1 MRITN
6 KIMHNN
12 SIYNINNNKVSE
24 DTINTQI
31 ATGKKINR
39 ASDDPVI
46 AIRALRL
53 RSNVSQLTQY
63 SKKNAEDAASWLKV
77 TEDALGTVTDVL
89 TAMISEANKAA
100 NTYKELPD
108 FKTMITEL
116 DALSREYYATGNED
130 YAESCCLCG
139 KRNKNAK
146 RCSA

>member
-100 NTYKELPD
+100 NT
-108 FKTMITEL
+108 
-116 DALSREYYATGNED
+116 
-130 YAESCCLCG
+130 
-139 KRNKNAK
+139 
-146 RCSA
+146 